1 MGPRSNKKGK
11 PRKFTSRVEARRLGR
26 REPVLT
32 LGRSVLIVCEDSKA
46 SPDYFEKLCKTLR
59 LGTVNV
65 EVCGKECG
73 SAPISVVNY
82 AKEKKQSVKTST
94 RIDKYDEIF
103 CVVDVDDHISLG
115 DAVQTAR
122 DNGIDL
128 IISNPCFE
136 YWYILH
142 FEKTSSSYNDRPQLY
157 RSLEAHL
164 ERPYSKSG
172 CDFFDVIYPLTQTA
186 ITNSEEV
193 LCAHW
198 HDEPDL
204 RKCNPSTHVHR
215 VVGCIMEIAAQSRGR

>member
-11 PRKFTSRVEARRLGR
+11 FAPSVKASSLRRRKAFLAPR
-26 REPVLT
+26 
-32 LGRSVLIVCEDSKA
+32 RSILIVCEDSKS
-46 SPDYFEKLCKTLR
+46 SPDYFEKFRTTLR
-59 LGTVNV
+59 LSTVNV

-94 RIDKYDEIF
+94 IIDGYDEIF
-103 CVVDVDDHISLG
+103 CVVDVDEHNTLD

-142 FEKTSSSYNDRPQLY
+142 FEKTGSPYNDRPQLY
-157 RSLEAHL
+157 KGLKAHL
-164 ERPYSKSG
+164 KRPYSKSG
-172 CDFFDVIYPLTQTA
+172 CDFFEVIYPLTQTA
-186 ITNSEEV
+186 ITNSRDV
-193 LCAHW
+193 LSEQW
-198 HDEPDL
+198 HNDPDL
-204 RKCNPSTHVHR
+204 RDCNPSTHVHR
-215 VVGCIMEIAAQSRGR
+215 VVECIMEIGA